1 MTILQIA
8 AALEI
13 GGFGFD
19 ESIEL
24 AKKSGG
30 RTTTLRDQLR
40 IARTN
45 EETQRNRSLALEAV
59 IQQIEREEP

>member
-19 ESIEL
+19 ESIAI
-24 AKKSGG
+24 AKGSGAKVPS
-30 RTTTLRDQLR
+30 LREQLH
-40 IARTN
+40 IARTAQ
-45 EETQRNRSLALEAV
+45 ELQRRRAEALEE
-59 IQQIEREEP
+59 IIGQIEREP